1 MDFLKVFPKI
11 KVKMAVTRKLHIV
24 KVALIKMSE
33 DSGEQA
39 QMVLWKNMAL
49 AIEIMVILLH

>member
-39 QMVLWKNMAL
+39 QMVL
-49 AIEIMVILLH
+49 